1 MSNKQIESSEFI
13 ETVEHKT
20 QNLFFFLAITAGMTL
35 KGSVILKVAKKM
47 TPTDLVVKFEGK
59 ESTVVTKATRGSV

>member
-13 ETVEHKT
+13 EQSNTKLKT
-20 QNLFFFLAITAGMTL
+20 FFFFLAITAGMTL

>member
-1 MSNKQIESSEFI
+1 
-13 ETVEHKT
+13 
-20 QNLFFFLAITAGMTL
+20 MTL